1 MVTDRKAEKVGHV
14 GPHLMFYAPN
24 LGKAEF
30 GASNDFSSHFIV
42 ADERTPGAMII
53 VPVTAG
59 SDGHEHH

>member
-1 MVTDRKAEKVGHV
+1 
-14 GPHLMFYAPN
+14 MFYAPN